1 MSTLFERVFAGSD
14 GVYAA
19 AQGVIDDA
27 IAKAGADAA
36 IKLDTAYS
44 LPCYYAVTGVKV
56 STLGEMKEALEGT
69 VKSLMTREKRTKDIF
84 TSGVGTALAAEMIE
98 AVKYT
103 VSEES
108 PYQAP
113 VQGHFTDAQI
123 RELGVPLVTGD
134 IPGIAVILGAAP
146 TAEQCAKLVQEYQSE
161 GIFVTLVGGCIDQ

>member
-84 TSGVGTALAAEMIE
+84 TSGVGTADRGGE
-98 AVKYT
+98 VHRFR
-103 VSEES
+103 
-108 PYQAP
+108 
-113 VQGHFTDAQI
+113 G
-123 RELGVPLVTGD
+123 
-134 IPGIAVILGAAP
+134 
-146 TAEQCAKLVQEYQSE
+146 
-161 GIFVTLVGGCIDQ
+161 VTLSGSGAGAFHGRPDP